1 MSPPAPEPT
10 SLVERKQ
17 RVVRQRIVVAAN
29 ELFQAR
35 GFDDVSVSDI
45 AAHADVGRTTF
56 FRYFGDKSEV
66 VFEKE
71 REMLDAL
78 LGAAEDASVPT
89 ARTAT
94 EAVGQLR
101 PIVLDLCVRA
111 TSDPEGYAR
120 RSLLLDQHPD
130 LRARDAVKQQQM
142 SDRLTEVLVGR
153 GTDEGTAVLAAQI
166 ALACYQTARRRT
178 QTAGVLTDAAR
189 DAFEQA
195 LALGT
200 A

>member
-1 MSPPAPEPT
+1 MSQPAPEPT

-29 ELFQAR
+29 ELFHAR

-66 VFEKE
+66 LFEKE
-71 REMLDAL
+71 REMLDAIL
-78 LGAAEDASVPT
+78 RAAEDASVPT

-101 PIVLDLCVRA
+101 PIVLDLCARA
-111 TSDPEGYAR
+111 TADPEGYAR
-120 RSLLLDQHPD
+120 RSLLLEQHPD

-189 DAFEQA
+189 AAFEQA